1 MYCNTGVIYVLKNH
15 KCVLRRKSYKSP
27 CAHSSEESLQLL
39 NWGACLSSAE
49 QTALLRDFSKLT
61 EDLPPLH
68 MKTGITVL
76 TSIISCLLEL
86 HKLKK
91 LKMDLMV
98 NTMNMK
104 TM

>member
-1 MYCNTGVIYVLKNH
+1 MLKNH

-27 CAHSSEESLQLL
+27 CAHSSEESLQHL

-49 QTALLRDFSKLT
+49 QAALLRDFSKLT